1 MASLYRTGFRGA
13 YNHTYL
19 MALWQPEKDLP
30 RQPFAPNFGCWCLN
44 RQCLNIGMFKHWH
57 LYLYYADVWTCQ
69 SSFNF
74 RQPIF
79 KQGLPTNM
87 YNYALL
93 VFKRFGQNGIKGG
106 WLSSELTI
114 LKKKNSNSDNYTFLG
129 FCFLRSSLEYFSAT
143 IIISDRHWQ
152 CLLSLVCLLLSF

>member
-1 MASLYRTGFRGA
+1 MFEQAV
-13 YNHTYL
+13 
-19 MALWQPEKDLP
+19 
-30 RQPFAPNFGCWCLN
+30 
-44 RQCLNIGMFKHWH
+44 FKHWH
-57 LYLYYADVWTCQ
+57 VQTLA
-69 SSFNF
+69 
-74 RQPIF
+74 PIPILCRCLN
-79 KQGLPTNM
+79 LPKFVQFSAANLQTRVANK
-87 YNYALL
+87 YVQFVLP